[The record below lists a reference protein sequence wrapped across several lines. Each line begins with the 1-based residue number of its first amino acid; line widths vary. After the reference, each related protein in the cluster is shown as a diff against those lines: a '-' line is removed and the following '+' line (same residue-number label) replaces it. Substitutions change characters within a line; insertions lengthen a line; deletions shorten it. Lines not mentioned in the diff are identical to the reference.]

1 MAQFPTLYGEAS
13 TGKRKVWSIRVFER
27 DGGVIETTHGYEGGK
42 MQVNER
48 LVSQGKNLGKKNATT
63 ALEQAVSEAKAAWV
77 KKRESGYSDGVIHT
91 AIEESKDEMGAVGVV
106 KAVKEVGAVGA
117 GEEEEKKETSRG
129 KGIDEAVP
137 SPMLAHDYSKRGKD
151 IVFPCYIQPKL
162 DGTRCVA
169 YQGKLYSRNRKSY
182 PHLEHIAAEI
192 SKISG
197 MVLDGEL
204 YSTELMFQEIVGMV
218 KRETLK
224 PGDEEKQLKVKFHVY
239 DIINGDT
246 FEDRLFN
253 LKLLFKR
260 HKFKHLVLVK
270 TEQCTK
276 EEIKEKHAGYVAD
289 GFEGLMLRNANGL
302 YSNARSVHLQKY
314 KEFEDGEYTI
324 TGYDEGQGLEK
335 GCVIWICET
344 GGKTFHVRPRGARED
359 RQSLFQ
365 NGRSYVGKK
374 LTVRYQELTSDGIPR
389 FPVGI
394 AIRDYE

>member
-1 MAQFPTLYGEAS
+1 MIASYYIIMAQFPPLYGEAS

-27 DGGVIETTHGYEGGK
+27 DGGVIETTHGYEHGK

-48 LVSQGKNLGKKNATT
+48 VVESGKNIGKKNATT

-77 KKRESGYSDGVIHT
+77 KKRESGYSDGVT
-91 AIEESKDEMGAVGVV
+91 NVKSVEESQSQSQSQSQS
-106 KAVKEVGAVGA
+106 
-117 GEEEEKKETSRG
+117 EEKEEKEGSTCRG

-182 PHLEHIAAEI
+182 PHLEHIVEEL
-192 SKISG
+192 SKLPGI
-197 MVLDGEL
+197 VLDGEL
-204 YSTELMFQEIVGMV
+204 YSTQLTFQEIVGMV

-239 DIINGDT
+239 DMINGDS

-253 LKLLFKR
+253 LQLLFKR

-270 TEQCTK
+270 TDRCTK

-289 GFEGLMLRNANGL
+289 GFEGLMLRNAKGL
-302 YSNARSVHLQKY
+302 YTNARSVHLQKY
-314 KEFEDGEYTI
+314 KEFEDGEYAI

-335 GCVIWICET
+335 GCVIWVCET
-344 GGKTFHVRPRGARED
+344 NGKTFHVRPRGARED
-359 RQSLFQ
+359 RQLLFQ
-365 NGRSYVGKK
+365 NGAAYVGKM

-394 AIRDYE
+394 TIRDYE